1 MLNHINLD
9 FSDANDADVIALV
22 KRLAPK
28 AQAILELNEQSETL
42 FLGARALELLM
53 EDINHV

>member
-1 MLNHINLD
+1 MFNPITLD
-9 FSDANDADVIALV
+9 FSEAHDADVIALV

-28 AQAILELNEQSETL
+28 AQAILELDEQSETL

-53 EDINHV
+53 EDITHV